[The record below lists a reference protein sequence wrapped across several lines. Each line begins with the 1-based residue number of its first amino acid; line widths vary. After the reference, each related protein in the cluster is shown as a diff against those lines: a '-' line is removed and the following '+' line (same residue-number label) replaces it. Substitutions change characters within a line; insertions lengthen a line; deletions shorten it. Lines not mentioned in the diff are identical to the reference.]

1 MQTVSVER
9 AGILLSAVAVFGRFR
24 CGFVVVNALRGFE
37 YTFIKAI
44 NDLFGAIHA
53 TVANFDGIPVEDF
66 SKFMIFRKVFIY

>member
-1 MQTVSVER
+1 M
-9 AGILLSAVAVFGRFR
+9 
-24 CGFVVVNALRGFE
+24 VNALRGFE

-44 NDLFGAIHA
+44 NDLFGVIHA